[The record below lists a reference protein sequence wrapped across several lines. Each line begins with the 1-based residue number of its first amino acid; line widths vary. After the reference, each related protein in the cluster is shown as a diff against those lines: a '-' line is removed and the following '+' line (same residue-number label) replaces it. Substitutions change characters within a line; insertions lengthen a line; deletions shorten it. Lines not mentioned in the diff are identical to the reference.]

1 MKETSFARN
10 REQLAIT
17 VTWKKRLAMVGLEGA
32 AKLGLGERKGGKERM
47 YEE

>member
-1 MKETSFARN
+1 MKEISFARN

-32 AKLGLGERKGGKERM
+32 VKLGLGERKGGKEKDV
-47 YEE
+47 